1 MSSETSSDNNINYL
15 DNNGKKIVS
24 EIKKET
30 KKQTSDTDFYFDMVA
45 NKEKI
50 VVQTLEE
57 SESSDIKI
65 SNSSSSSSKSKSSSS
80 KSSSSKSSTSTKK
93 PNVETFNFS
102 NDMNGGN
109 NKFNNTTHFSN
120 NNSVNQTNI
129 PNISSLPI
137 LSTKT
142 LPVLDPTINV
152 KVLTPQEVRIK
163 KIELLRRLSE
173 IKMKGYNLTK
183 EYDFNSSIE
192 EMEYEYA
199 LLKSF
204 ADKRN
209 GIKLYKSF
217 LLNTVSLV
225 EFANDKY
232 DPFDFKLEGWSEH
245 MSVEVDSWDDV
256 LEELYEK
263 YKTSGGNWPVE
274 LKLALLIVGSGA
286 GYHFTKS
293 QFGGLPSGMGAGSL
307 LGKMMSDNKKPSQ
320 FMTPQEINLE
330 NQKKMMKEREMLL
343 KQQQKDKIKSSVTSE
358 TEPINNS
365 QIFNLG
371 NLFGQNTQPVN
382 NNQSVNNNN
391 QSVNNN
397 NQPVNN
403 NNQSVNNN
411 NQPVNNNNQPVN
423 NKQSVNN
430 NTQSFN
436 IQHPSSQF
444 NIPQSI
450 SKGNSRDIPEI
461 RAPDNVA
468 EILSRI
474 KNIQSQANINTTET
488 QEENSS
494 NNDRLLSDVTLSASD
509 LKKRGKKSTKKP
521 LISINT

>member
-1 MSSETSSDNNINYL
+1 MSSETSSENNINYL
-15 DNNGKKIVS
+15 DNNGKKILS
-24 EIKKET
+24 ETKKET

-50 VVQTLEE
+50 VVPTHDE

-65 SNSSSSSSKSKSSSS
+65 SSSSSSKKSSSTSS
-80 KSSSSKSSTSTKK
+80 KSSSSKSSTSNKK

-102 NDMNGGN
+102 NDMNSGN
-109 NKFNNTTHFSN
+109 SQFNNTTQFTN
-120 NNSVNQTNI
+120 NNQSNV
-129 PNISSLPI
+129 PNISAIPILTSKSLP
-137 LSTKT
+137 T
-142 LPVLDPTINV
+142 LDPTVNV
-152 KVLTPQEVRIK
+152 KVLTPQEIRIK

-225 EFANDKY
+225 EFANEKY

-263 YKTSGGNWPVE
+263 YKTSGGNWPAE

-293 QFGGLPSGMGAGSL
+293 QFSGLPSGMGAGSL

-330 NQKKMMKEREMLL
+330 NQKKMMKEREMLM
-343 KQQQKDKIKSSVTSE
+343 KQQQKDKIKASSTSE
-358 TEPINNS
+358 TEPS
-365 QIFNLG
+365 MFNLG
-371 NLFGQNTQPVN
+371 NLFGQNTQPINNTQQMN
-382 NNQSVNNNN
+382 NNT
-391 QSVNNN
+391 
-397 NQPVNN
+397 QPVNN
-403 NNQSVNNN
+403 NT
-411 NQPVNNNNQPVN
+411 QPVNNNTKPVN
-423 NKQSVNN
+423 NTQQMNNEQSYSIHQP
-430 NTQSFN
+430 T
-436 IQHPSSQF
+436 SQF
-444 NIPQSI
+444 NIPQVI

-461 RAPDNVA
+461 RAPENVA

-488 QEENSS
+488 QEESTT
-494 NNDRLLSDVTLSASD
+494 NNDRLVSDSTYSD
-509 LKKRGKKSTKKP
+509 NKKRGGRKAKKP
-521 LISINT
+521 VISINTN

>member
-1 MSSETSSDNNINYL
+1 MSSETSSENNINYL
-15 DNNGKKIVS
+15 DNNGKKILS
-24 EIKKET
+24 ETKKET
-30 KKQTSDTDFYFDMVA
+30 KKQTSDTDFYFNMVA

-50 VVQTLEE
+50 VVPTLNE

-65 SNSSSSSSKSKSSSS
+65 SSSSSSKKSSSTS
-80 KSSSSKSSTSTKK
+80 TKSSSSKSSTSTKK

-102 NDMNGGN
+102 NDMTGGN
-109 NKFNNTTHFSN
+109 NQFNNTTQFSN
-120 NNSVNQTNI
+120 NNQSNV
-129 PNISSLPI
+129 PNISAIPILTSKSLP
-137 LSTKT
+137 T
-142 LPVLDPTINV
+142 LDPTLNV
-152 KVLTPQEVRIK
+152 KVLTPQEIRIK

-225 EFANDKY
+225 EFANEKY

-263 YKTSGGNWPVE
+263 YKTSGGNWPAE

-293 QFGGLPSGMGAGSL
+293 QFSGLPSGMGAGSL

-330 NQKKMMKEREMLL
+330 NQKKMMKEREMLI
-343 KQQQKDKIKSSVTSE
+343 KQQQKDKIKSSSTSE
-358 TEPINNS
+358 TEPS
-365 QIFNLG
+365 MFNLG

-382 NNQSVNNNN
+382 YNNQP
-391 QSVNNN
+391 VNNN

-411 NQPVNNNNQPVN
+411 NQ
-423 NKQSVNN
+423 SY
-430 NTQSFN
+430 N
-436 IQHPSSQF
+436 IQHPQSQF
-444 NIPQSI
+444 NIPQVI

-461 RAPDNVA
+461 RAPENVA

-509 LKKRGKKSTKKP
+509 AKKRGRKPTKKP

>member
-1 MSSETSSDNNINYL
+1 MSSETSSENNINYL
-15 DNNGKKIVS
+15 DNNGKKILS
-24 EIKKET
+24 ETKKET

-57 SESSDIKI
+57 SESSDIKV
-65 SNSSSSSSKSKSSSS
+65 SSSSSSKKKSSTSS
-80 KSSSSKSSTSTKK
+80 KSSSSKSSTSNKK

-102 NDMNGGN
+102 NDVNGGN
-109 NKFNNTTHFSN
+109 NQFNNTTQFSN
-120 NNSVNQTNI
+120 NNQNNV
-129 PNISSLPI
+129 PNISAIPILTSKSLP
-137 LSTKT
+137 T
-142 LPVLDPTINV
+142 LDPTVNV
-152 KVLTPQEVRIK
+152 KVLTPQEIRIK

-225 EFANDKY
+225 EFANEKY

-263 YKTSGGNWPVE
+263 YKTSGGNWPAE

-293 QFGGLPSGMGAGSL
+293 QFSGLPSGMGAGSL
-307 LGKMMSDNKKPSQ
+307 LGKIMSDNKKPSQ

-330 NQKKMMKEREMLL
+330 NQKKMMKEREMLM
-343 KQQQKDKIKSSVTSE
+343 KQQQKDKIKSLSNSE
-358 TEPINNS
+358 SEPS
-365 QIFNLG
+365 IF
-371 NLFGQNTQPVN
+371 NLFGQNTQTMN
-382 NNQSVNNNN
+382 NNTQSMNNNT
-391 QSVNNN
+391 QPINNN
-397 NQPVNN
+397 TQPVNN
-403 NNQSVNNN
+403 NT
-411 NQPVNNNNQPVN
+411 QPVNNNTQP
-423 NKQSVNN
+423 VNN
-430 NTQSFN
+430 NTQPVNNEKTYN
-436 IQHPSSQF
+436 IHQPTSQF
-444 NIPQSI
+444 NIPQVI

-461 RAPDNVA
+461 RTPENVA

-474 KNIQSQANINTTET
+474 KNIQSQANINTSET

-509 LKKRGKKSTKKP
+509 PKKRGRKSTKKP
-521 LISINT
+521 IISINT